1 MNEQL
6 KVVITA
12 EINKLKTELGKGQK
26 LLAGFKEAG
35 VKAGKTLSSSFK
47 AVGSAIGK
55 AVKIA
60 SVAITALATAMVSVA
75 EKTRD
80 YRKQQAQL
88 AASFRSAG
96 SNAKQA
102 KQTYSELY
110 RVLGD
115 TGNATE
121 AASQLAKLTTDTEN
135 LAEWTRIC
143 KGVYATFG
151 NNIPIQS
158 LTEAV
163 NETAK
168 TGEVTGA
175 LADALKRAGYD
186 QDEFADQLFWA
197 NSEAEREELIRRTL
211 NGIYGE
217 AADIYDET
225 AESVLNANDAHLKLT
240 DTLAAL
246 GEAVEPLISIFKDQF
261 ANALTDLIPHF
272 TLVTEGVLD
281 IVKGIEGG
289 REKVTEGI
297 TGLIDSII
305 DTITTAAPTV
315 LNIGADLIF
324 ALFEGI
330 SSKLPD
336 IISVITDFS
345 VQFINKCREIIPT
358 VLKDI
363 LSATPDLINSVFII
377 FESILEA
384 LGSMLPEIL
393 ENIVAII
400 PKIIENLMN
409 NIPTFLQA
417 AITFLMAI
425 VDAIPVVITELVKA
439 LPQIVYSIVSALLDS
454 LPILIQGV
462 VDLVFGIVANL
473 PQIIVAIIEA
483 IPQIVQQIMWA
494 IIDCLPQIIE
504 ALISLTLGIVQNL
517 PKILVSLVDALIEFF
532 MDLVDNIINTFVSLP
547 ENVGRVF
554 GSAVESIKTAFN
566 GISSYFTDIW
576 NNIKLIFTNPAEFFK
591 TKFSGA
597 YNSAVNA
604 FSNARRGFANVWT
617 NMKSGFGNVS
627 EWFRTTF
634 SRAWQSV
641 KDVFSSGGK
650 VFDGIKEG
658 ILDGLKS
665 VINKLIVGINK
676 VIKVPFDGINS
687 ALQKIKGIDIFGHKP
702 FDWMPTISVPQIP
715 ELAKGGVLKKGQVG
729 FLEGD
734 GDEAVVP
741 LEQNTEW
748 IDKVANKLA
757 DVLGGSNRDIVLQVD
772 GKTFA
777 RASINSINQLTR
789 QTGKLALVVQ

>member
-1 MNEQL
+1 M

-35 VKAGKTLSSSFK
+35 AKAGKTVGAAFK
-47 AVGSAIGK
+47 AAGSAIGK
-55 AVKIA
+55 AVKISA
-60 SVAITALATAMVSVA
+60 VAITALVTAMVSVA

-80 YRKQQAQL
+80 YRKEQSQL
-88 AASFRSAG
+88 AASFRAAG
-96 SNAKQA
+96 STAKQA

-225 AESVLNANDAHLKLT
+225 AESVLNANDAHQKLT
-240 DTLAAL
+240 DTLAVL

-281 IVKGIEGG
+281 IVNGIEGG

-297 TGLIDSII
+297 KGLIDSII

-345 VQFINKCREIIPT
+345 VQFINKCSEIIPT
-358 VLKDI
+358 VFNDI
-363 LSATPDLINSVFII
+363 LSATPDLIDALFTIAN
-377 FESILEA
+377 SILEA

-393 ENIVAII
+393 ENVVSII
-400 PKIIENLMN
+400 PKIIENLVN

-425 VDAIPVVITELVKA
+425 VDAIPVVIIELVKA
-439 LPQIVYSIVSALLDS
+439 LPQIVYSIVAALLDS
-454 LPILIQGV
+454 LPILIRGL
-462 VDLVFGIVANL
+462 VDLVFGIVSNL

-483 IPQIVQQIMWA
+483 IPQIVQQILWA

-504 ALISLTLGIVQNL
+504 ALISLTLGIVKNQQ
-517 PKILVSLVDALIEFF
+517 KILGSLVDALLTFF
-532 MDLVDNIINTFVSLP
+532 MDLVGNIINTFVSLP

-554 GSAVESIKTAFN
+554 GSAVESIKTAFK
-566 GISSYFTDIW
+566 GIGSYFSDVW

-597 YNSAVNA
+597 YNAAVKS
-604 FSNARRGFANVWT
+604 FSGAKTGFTNVWN
-617 NMKSGFGNVS
+617 NMKDGFGNVS

-634 SRAWQSV
+634 SRAWQAV
-641 KDVFSSGGK
+641 KDVFSKGGK

-687 ALQKIKGIDIFGHKP
+687 ALQKIKGIAIFGAKP

>member
-12 EINKLKTELGKGQK
+12 EINKLKTELSKGQK

-35 VKAGKTLSSSFK
+35 AKAGKTLGSAFK

-55 AVKIA
+55 AVKI
-60 SVAITALATAMVSVA
+60 STVGITALATAMVSVV

-80 YRKQQAQL
+80 YRKQQSQL

-96 SNAKQA
+96 STAKQA

-121 AASQLAKLTTDTEN
+121 AASHLARLTTDTEN

-151 NNIPIQS
+151 NSIPIQS

-225 AESVLNANDAHLKLT
+225 AESVLNANDAHQKLT

-272 TLVTEGVLD
+272 TLVTEGVFD
-281 IVKGIEGG
+281 MVKGIEGG

-297 TGLIDSII
+297 KGLIDSII
-305 DTITTAAPTV
+305 DTITNAAPTV
-315 LNIGADLIF
+315 FNIGSDLIF
-324 ALFEGI
+324 ALLEGI

-336 IISVITDFS
+336 IISVITDFP
-345 VQFINKCREIIPT
+345 VQFINKFGEIIPA
-358 VLKDI
+358 VLKDV
-363 LSATPDLINSVFII
+363 LSATPDLINALFTIANA
-377 FESILEA
+377 ILEA
-384 LGSMLPEIL
+384 LGSILPEIL
-393 ENIVAII
+393 ENVVAII
-400 PKIIENLMN
+400 PQIIENLVN
-409 NIPTFLQA
+409 NIPKLLQA

-425 VDAIPVVITELVKA
+425 VEAIPVVITELVKT
-439 LPQIVYSIVSALLDS
+439 LPQLVYSVVTELLNS
-454 LPILIQGV
+454 LPILIRGV
-462 VDLVFGIVANL
+462 TDLVVELVANL
-473 PQIIVAIIEA
+473 PQIIVSIIEA

-494 IIDCLPQIIE
+494 VIDCLPQIIE
-504 ALISLTLGIVQNL
+504 ALITLTLGIVQNL
-517 PKILVSLVDALIEFF
+517 PKILVSLVDALIKFF
-532 MDLVDNIINTFVSLP
+532 IDLAGNIINTFVNLP
-547 ENVGRVF
+547 DDLGRVF
-554 GSAVESIKTAFN
+554 GSAFEAIKTAFS
-566 GISSYFTDIW
+566 GIGSFFSDVW
-576 NNIKLIFTNPAEFFK
+576 NNIKLIFTNPAGFFK

-597 YNSAVNA
+597 YNAAVNA
-604 FSNARRGFANVWT
+604 FGNARRGFGNVWT
-617 NMKSGFGNVS
+617 NIKAGFGNVS
-627 EWFRTTF
+627 GWFENTF
-634 SRAWQSV
+634 SKAWQKV
-641 KDVFSSGGK
+641 KDVFSTGGK

-658 ILDGLKS
+658 ILSGLKEC
-665 VINKLIVGINK
+665 INAIIRGINK
-676 VIKVPFDGINS
+676 VVAIPFNGLNS
-687 ALQKIKGIDIFGHKP
+687 ALGKLRDVNILGLEPFG
-702 FDWMPTISVPQIP
+702 WMPQISVPQIP

>member
-35 VKAGKTLSSSFK
+35 AKAGKTLGSAFK

-55 AVKIA
+55 SVKIA

-80 YRKQQAQL
+80 YRKQQTQL
-88 AASFRSAG
+88 TASFRSAG
-96 SNAKQA
+96 STAKQA
-102 KQTYSELY
+102 KQTYSDLY

-121 AASQLAKLTTDTEN
+121 AASHLAKLTTDTEN

-151 NNIPIQS
+151 NSIPIQS

-186 QDEFADQLFWA
+186 QDEFADQLFWT

-225 AESVLNANDAHLKLT
+225 AESVLNANDAHQKLT

-261 ANALTDLIPHF
+261 SNALTDLIPHF
-272 TLVTEGVLD
+272 TLVTEGILD

-297 TGLIDSII
+297 KGLIDSII
-305 DTITTAAPTV
+305 DTITNAAPTV
-315 LNIGADLIF
+315 LNIGADLVF

-358 VLKDI
+358 VLKEV
-363 LSATPDLINSVFII
+363 LSATPDLIDALFTIAN
-377 FESILEA
+377 SILEA
-384 LGSMLPEIL
+384 LGSILPDIL
-393 ENIVAII
+393 KNIVAII

-409 NIPTFLQA
+409 NIPTLLQA

-425 VDAIPVVITELVKA
+425 VDAIPVVVTELVKA
-439 LPQIVYSIVSALLDS
+439 LPQIVYSVVSALLDS
-454 LPILIQGV
+454 LPILIRGV
-462 VDLVFGIVANL
+462 TDLVVELVANL
-473 PQIIVAIIEA
+473 PQIIVVIIEA

-494 IIDCLPQIIE
+494 VIDCLPQIIE
-504 ALISLTLGIVQNL
+504 ALIRLTLGIVQNL

-532 MDLVDNIINTFVSLP
+532 IDLAGNIVNTFVNLP
-547 ENVGRVF
+547 DNLGRVF
-554 GSAVESIKTAFN
+554 GSAFESIKTAFK
-566 GISSYFTDIW
+566 GIDSYFSDIW
-576 NNIKLIFTNPAEFFK
+576 NNIKQVFTNPAGFFK

-597 YNSAVNA
+597 YNAAVNA
-604 FSNARRGFANVWT
+604 FSNARRGFANVWN
-617 NMKSGFGNVS
+617 NMKAGFGNVS
-627 EWFRTTF
+627 DWFENTF
-634 SRAWQSV
+634 SKAWKKV
-641 KDVFSSGGK
+641 KDVFSKGGK

-658 ILDGLKS
+658 ILSGLKEC
-665 VINKLIVGINK
+665 INAIIRGINK
-676 VIKVPFDGINS
+676 VVAIPFNGLNS
-687 ALQKIKGIDIFGHKP
+687 ALGKLRDVNILGLEPFG
-702 FDWMPTISVPQIP
+702 WMPQISVPQIP